1 MSSKRLTN
9 LYHCT
14 KSDSLL
20 KILGSKCFK
29 YSYCLEEFYM
39 PYANRYVVEN
49 FAYAMVCFAD
59 FLDEEVSEH
68 MEQFSADSYIV
79 MDKIWAIDNGLS
91 PVIYYNK
98 KSLPHGSLLFLT
110 KSIGRLVENGITGA
124 REMRNAL
131 ELLRPYYKLY
141 KGHYFIKGSNKK
153 SNDPVE
159 FFLEREWRSIAA
171 VTGGE
176 HYFLGEKD
184 YLNEDIRNKASQELL
199 DHKYCLRFEWDD
211 IKQIGCKEG
220 EKNVILHTI
229 HESFGVDEDEAES
242 KIVLLA

>member
-20 KILGSKCFK
+20 KILGSKYFR
-29 YSYCLEEFYM
+29 YSYCLEELYM

-79 MDKIWAIDNGLS
+79 MDKTWAIDNGLS

-110 KSIGRLVENGITGA
+110 KSIGMLIENDITSA

-131 ELLRPYYKLY
+131 ELLRPYYKQY
-141 KGHYFIKGSNKK
+141 KGHYFIKGSTKK
-153 SNDPVE
+153 SKDPVE
-159 FFLEREWRSIAA
+159 FFLEREWRCIAA

-176 HYFLGEKD
+176 HFFLEEKD
-184 YLNEDIRNKASQELL
+184 YLNEGIRDKASQELL
-199 DHKYCLRFEWDD
+199 DHNYCLKFGWND
-211 IKQIGCKEG
+211 ILKIGCVE
-220 EKNVILHTI
+220 EKKGIILQTI
-229 HESFGVDEDEAES
+229 CKAFGVNEDVAES